1 MPSSPL
7 LDLLDEDER
16 RALLAATQRR
26 RYAKGEVIFHEGDP
40 GDALHVIEKGHVL
53 VRVTTPLGDIVTLAI
68 LGPGESFGEQALVTS
83 SGERGATIA
92 ALEPVET
99 RVLRSGQVAAL
110 RAAHPELD
118 AALLELLAAQVR
130 RLTAHLVDALYVPVE
145 RRVLRQLVR
154 AASSFG
160 DVDAG
165 PVVLP
170 ITQDD
175 LASMAGTTRP
185 TVNRVLKAAEADGL
199 VALARGRI
207 EVLDAPQ
214 LTRRSR

>member
-1 MPSSPL
+1 
-7 LDLLDEDER
+7 
-16 RALLAATQRR
+16 
-26 RYAKGEVIFHEGDP
+26 
-40 GDALHVIEKGHVL
+40 
-53 VRVTTPLGDIVTLAI
+53 
-68 LGPGESFGEQALVTS
+68 
-83 SGERGATIA
+83 
-92 ALEPVET
+92 
-99 RVLRSGQVAAL
+99 
-110 RAAHPELD
+110 
-118 AALLELLAAQVR
+118 
-130 RLTAHLVDALYVPVE
+130 
-145 RRVLRQLVR
+145 VLRQLVR
-154 AASSFG
+154 AAGSFG